1 MTAVET
7 LPLVFVLVTCMSCS
21 KRVPGVGS
29 ESSGGGVRVGTA
41 RASPAL
47 PESRTRESNACR
59 ISVPESLL
67 FSDCVDNEGKATL
80 GKECY
85 TYRLR
90 DADGRDGKVP
100 CLPGVLALDIDGP
113 GSYTRGALVRAEFP
127 GDGPN
132 ARVRLRV
139 ERITLW
145 EDGRVRVGDT
155 IGHLVTVDSRIAALE
170 LSTTFP
176 PEIKRRRV
184 ELVQGSR
191 VSSRSGACVFTYQ
204 ATPSFTECVT
214 PPQTHSSVP
223 DCYEYSIVPVDR
235 DTGEG
240 ICVPGEARF
249 RVVGAIGYFRE
260 AIVDTEVVY
269 DARGTADGALL
280 RVREISAWPGHE
292 LQVGDIVGT
301 LRSPNGKPIVLELD
315 RDLRSKTGAK
325 VLKISD

>member
-1 MTAVET
+1 MTGAKA
-7 LPLVFVLVTCMSCS
+7 LQLVFVLVTCMSCS
-21 KRVPGVGS
+21 KRVPGVGN
-29 ESSGGGVRVGTA
+29 EPRGGGVHVEPA
-41 RASPAL
+41 RASAEV
-47 PESRTRESNACR
+47 PESRTRESNTCQ

-67 FSDCVDNEGKATL
+67 FSDCVDKEGKASV

-90 DADGRDGKVP
+90 DADGRDGTVP

-113 GSYTRGALVRAEFP
+113 GGYTRGAIVRAELSD
-127 GDGPN
+127 DGPD

-145 EDGRVRVGDT
+145 EDGGVRVGDT
-155 IGHLVTVDSRIAALE
+155 IGLLVMVNGRIAALD
-170 LSTTFP
+170 LSATFP
-176 PEIKRRRV
+176 HEIKRRRA
-184 ELVQGSR
+184 ELVHGSQ
-191 VSSRSGACVFTYQ
+191 VSSRNATCVFTYQ
-204 ATPSFTECVT
+204 VTPSFTECVT

-223 DCYEYSIVPVDR
+223 DCYEYSVVPVDR
-235 DTGEG
+235 DTGQG

-249 RVVGAIGYFRE
+249 RIVGAIGYFRE
-260 AIVDTEVVY
+260 AIVDAEVVH

-280 RVREISAWPGHE
+280 SVREISAWPGHE

-301 LRSPNGKPIVLELD
+301 LRSPNGKPVVLELD